1 MSTGNKLICNPCVV
15 LILFNKTIFLLKM
28 SLSSEVNRCTVYRY
42 SVSNDCFTES
52 HEGQT
57 ILVPIGVL
65 EVVPFQIHL
74 FESHEFHF
82 SILDNSFS
90 KLLILKSPRGGN
102 E

>member
-1 MSTGNKLICNPCVV
+1 MCGFDIVQQDHIPFQNV
-15 LILFNKTIFLLKM
+15 
-28 SLSSEVNRCTVYRY
+28 LSSEVSRCTVL
-42 SVSNDCFTES
+42 NECFTES

-57 ILVPIGVL
+57 ILVPTGVL